1 MDEKLSLDMI
11 PPEPTPIDFVVL
23 EDFRNNL
30 PEIISNVKDLKAWA
44 EEQTKLD
51 RTLVL
56 SSEEDVTEAKK
67 RCAQINKVIAAI
79 DGKRKEIK
87 KEYMQPY
94 QTFEAAV
101 KECVAVLTTA
111 KDNLWE
117 QVKAIKAAE
126 KAEVKTVSIA
136 FRVTCTEDEL
146 KELKQW
152 LKFKKIKFE
161 RA

>member
-56 SSEEDVTEAKK
+56 SLSL
-67 RCAQINKVIAAI
+67 IHI
-79 DGKRKEIK
+79 
-87 KEYMQPY
+87 
-94 QTFEAAV
+94 
-101 KECVAVLTTA
+101 
-111 KDNLWE
+111 
-117 QVKAIKAAE
+117 
-126 KAEVKTVSIA
+126 
-136 FRVTCTEDEL
+136 
-146 KELKQW
+146 
-152 LKFKKIKFE
+152 
-161 RA
+161 

>member
-1 MDEKLSLDMI
+1 MDDKVSLDLI
-11 PPEPTPIDFVVL
+11 PPEPTQINFIVL

-30 PEIISNVKDLKAWA
+30 PEIISNVNDLKQWA

-56 SSEEDVTEAKK
+56 NSDEDAAKAK
-67 RCAQINKVIAAI
+67 ERCAQINKVIAAI
-79 DGKRKEIK
+79 DGKRKSIK

-94 QTFEAAV
+94 QTFETAV

-117 QVKAIKAAE
+117 QVKAIKSAE
-126 KAEVKTVSIA
+126 KAEIKTVSVA